1 MNVLSGAQPRR
12 SAVPAE
18 AAPAVAESAADNS
31 GNAAGSKAEDSKIL
45 QEDSVIAGERAHLRR
60 SREFLHLMREN
71 VLSLAEN
78 PMAADRVSLEYL
90 KADLYRRAEALKD
103 LPDAPLFFGRLDYSE
118 LAQAD
123 EDFAGARRGAP
134 GDRPPGLSLHIGRR
148 HVHDQDGTPVVLD
161 WRAPVSRPFYRASQ
175 SDPMG
180 LTLRRR
186 FGFAGGRLTAYEDER
201 FSPGGETR
209 NRSAEPDALGSPSKL
224 LITEIERPRSGPMR
238 DIVATIQPEQDDI
251 VRADAG
257 TTVCVQ
263 GAPGTGKTA
272 VGLHRVAYLLY
283 AHKEQVTRRG
293 VVVIGPNLAFLSYI
307 RNVLPALGELD
318 VTQTTVADLVASTPI
333 KGMDSDEAAT
343 VKGDARMAEVL
354 RNALWAHIRAPR
366 EALMVS
372 RGARRLRLPAYEIE
386 ALARELRDRGVRY
399 GTGREL
405 LAHRI
410 AHVLLT
416 QLEAAGETCDDRTHD
431 AVRRSAPVRKCVDE
445 VWPKVDPK
453 KLVFAL
459 LADQNQVLRNGSG
472 LLSDAEMAAIAWP
485 KPPRG
490 PGSAPWTRADQVLID
505 EAADLIERMP
515 SIAHIVVD
523 EAQDL
528 SPMEM
533 RAIGRRCATGAATVL
548 GDIAQ
553 GTTPWAATS
562 WPTLLSHLGKPG
574 ASVRELDVGYR
585 VPRQIL
591 DFASRLLPS
600 IAPGLSPAQS
610 LRADPNALAVVRVA
624 PGELGARVAAGVK
637 AALSGLGSVAVI
649 CADAQIPETAAALR
663 AAGLAFTVLGS
674 ADTGPG
680 SASTAQDSAGTGQVS
695 AATARDSTAT
705 ARVSADGSSGAGSG
719 MSGADA
725 PDIPDIS
732 VMSQSPMAVSPDPG
746 RLALVPV
753 TLAKGLEFD
762 HVILVEPGWIA
773 TGEAYGLR
781 RLYVALTRA
790 VSRLTVFHAE
800 PLPAELSLHTIKT
813 GHTFWPV
820 PAFSPCAL
828 HGRRGSGILRRS
840 GSAWFWQTTISDDG
854 GVLWKARETT
864 HRRLST

>member
-1 MNVLSGAQPRR
+1 M
-12 SAVPAE
+12 PADAGP
-18 AAPAVAESAADNS
+18 AAEQAAADSDSNADRNDVPS
-31 GNAAGSKAEDSKIL
+31 GGRDN
-45 QEDSVIAGERAHLRR
+45 SVIAAERAHLKH

-71 VLSLAEN
+71 ALTLAQN
-78 PMAADRVSLEYL
+78 PMAGDRVSLEYL

-118 LAQAD
+118 LAKAD

-134 GDRPPGLSLHIGRR
+134 GGRPPGLALHSRPPGLALHIGRR
-148 HVHDQDGTPVVLD
+148 HVHDGDGTPVVLD

-175 SDPMG
+175 SDSMG

-186 FGFAGGRLTAYEDER
+186 FGFAGGALTAYEDER
-201 FSPGGETR
+201 FSLSGETR
-209 NRSAEPDALGSPSKL
+209 NRSDESKAQRTSNL
-224 LITEIERPRSGPMR
+224 LISEIERPRSGPMR

-251 VRADAG
+251 VRAGAA

-293 VVVIGPNLAFLSYI
+293 VVVVGPNLAFLSYI

-333 KGMDSDEAAT
+333 KATDTDEVAT
-343 VKGDARMAEVL
+343 LKGDARMADVL
-354 RNALWAHIRAPR
+354 RNALWAHIKPPR
-366 EALMVS
+366 EALVVS
-372 RGARRLRLPAYEIE
+372 RGSRRLRLPAHEIE
-386 ALARELRDRGVRY
+386 ALAQELRDRGVRY

-445 VWPKVDPK
+445 VWPKVDQK
-453 KLVFAL
+453 KLVFTL
-459 LADQNQVLRNGSG
+459 LADRNQVIQNGSG
-472 LLSDAEMAAIAWP
+472 LLTEAEMTAITWP

-505 EAADLIERMP
+505 EAADLIERTP

-528 SPMEM
+528 SPMEV

-562 WPTLLSHLGKPG
+562 WPTLLAHLGKPD
-574 ASVRELDVGYR
+574 APVRELDVGYR

-600 IAPGLSPAQS
+600 IAPGLSPAES
-610 LRADPNALAVVRVA
+610 LRADPAALRVTPVPA
-624 PGELGARVAAGVK
+624 EDLGARVASECAS
-637 AALSGLGSVAVI
+637 ALARPGSVAVI
-649 CADAQIPETAAALR
+649 CADQQVTEVGAALR
-663 AAGLAFTVLGS
+663 AAGLGFTVLGTETVNVPAGTPDKTSGRSGS
-674 ADTGPG
+674 ADAMPEN
-680 SASTAQDSAGTGQVS
+680 
-695 AATARDSTAT
+695 
-705 ARVSADGSSGAGSG
+705 AD
-719 MSGADA
+719 
-725 PDIPDIS
+725 
-732 VMSQSPMAVSPDPG
+732 
-746 RLALVPV
+746 RLTLVPV

-762 HVILVEPGWIA
+762 HVVLVEPARIA

-790 VSRLTVFHAE
+790 VSGLSVFHAE
-800 PLPAELSLHTIKT
+800 PLPAELSLNTI
-813 GHTFWPV
+813 
-820 PAFSPCAL
+820 
-828 HGRRGSGILRRS
+828 GR
-840 GSAWFWQTTISDDG
+840 AVQ
-854 GVLWKARETT
+854 V
-864 HRRLST
+864 RLVAVEGRPR

>member
-1 MNVLSGAQPRR
+1 MPADAGPA
-12 SAVPAE
+12 AVETA
-18 AAPAVAESAADNS
+18 AADNH
-31 GNAAGSKAEDSKIL
+31 SKADTTSDDPGDSGGL
-45 QEDSVIAGERAHLRR
+45 RGVVPPGESSVIAAERDHLER

-71 VLSLAEN
+71 VLTLAQN
-78 PMAADRVSLEYL
+78 PMAGDRVSLEYL

-103 LPDAPLFFGRLDYSE
+103 LPDAPLFFGRLE
-118 LAQAD
+118 FREPVWAD
-123 EDFAGARRGAP
+123 EDFAGARRGVP
-134 GDRPPGLSLHIGRR
+134 GGRPPGLALHIGRR
-148 HVHDQDGTPVVLD
+148 HVHDEDGTPVVLD

-175 SDPMG
+175 TDPMG

-186 FGFAGGRLTAYEDER
+186 FGFAGGALTAYEDER
-201 FSPGGETR
+201 FSLGGATR
-209 NRSAEPDALGSPSKL
+209 TRSDESTAQPVSNL
-224 LITEIERPRSGPMR
+224 LISEIERPRSGPMR

-251 VRADAG
+251 VRADAA

-293 VVVIGPNLAFLSYI
+293 VVVVGPNLAFLSYI

-333 KGMDSDEAAT
+333 KATDTDEAAA
-343 VKGDARMAEVL
+343 VKGDARMAAVL
-354 RNALWAHIRAPR
+354 RNAVWANLRAPK
-366 EALMVS
+366 EALVVS
-372 RGARRLRLPAYEIE
+372 RGARRLRLPAHEIE
-386 ALARELRDRGVRY
+386 ALAQELRDRGVRY

-453 KLVFAL
+453 KLVFSL
-459 LADQNQVLRNGSG
+459 LSDLDQVIQNGFG
-472 LLSDAEMAAIAWP
+472 LLSDDEMTAITWA

-505 EAADLIERMP
+505 EAADLIERTP

-528 SPMEM
+528 SPMEV

-562 WPTLLSHLGKPG
+562 WPALLSHLGKPD
-574 ASVRELDVGYR
+574 AAVRELDVGYR

-610 LRADPNALAVVRVA
+610 LRADPNALAVVPVA
-624 PGELGARVAAGVK
+624 AAELGAQVAAGCTV
-637 AALSGLGSVAVI
+637 ALGGAGSIAVI
-649 CADAQIPETAAALR
+649 CADAHIDETSTALR
-663 AAGLAFTVLGS
+663 AAGLGFTVLG
-674 ADTGPG
+674 AAAEPGEAGGPAEPG
-680 SASTAQDSAGTGQVS
+680 
-695 AATARDSTAT
+695 
-705 ARVSADGSSGAGSG
+705 DGGK
-719 MSGADA
+719 
-725 PDIPDIS
+725 PDLES
-732 VMSQSPMAVSPDPG
+732 EG
-746 RLALVPV
+746 RLTLVPV

-762 HVILVEPGWIA
+762 HVILVEPARIA

-800 PLPAELSLHTIKT
+800 PLPAELSLRTIRR
-813 GHTFWPV
+813 
-820 PAFSPCAL
+820 AF
-828 HGRRGSGILRRS
+828 
-840 GSAWFWQTTISDDG
+840 D
-854 GVLWKARETT
+854 
-864 HRRLST
+864 

>member
-1 MNVLSGAQPRR
+1 MPADAGPAAAQT
-12 SAVPAE
+12 PAGYADAD
-18 AAPAVAESAADNS
+18 AARADNAS
-31 GNAAGSKAEDSKIL
+31 SIDT
-45 QEDSVIAGERAHLRR
+45 EDSVIAGERAHLAH

-71 VLSLAEN
+71 VLILAQN
-78 PMAADRVSLEYL
+78 PMAGDRVSLEYL

-118 LAQAD
+118 LAKTD
-123 EDFAGARRGAP
+123 EDFAGAC
-134 GDRPPGLSLHIGRR
+134 PPEQALHIGRR
-148 HVHDQDGTPVVLD
+148 HVHDEDGTPVVLD

-186 FGFAGGRLTAYEDER
+186 FGFAGGALTAYEDER
-201 FSPGGETR
+201 FTPSGETR
-209 NRSAEPDALGSPSKL
+209 TRSEESIAQPTSNL
-224 LITEIERPRSGPMR
+224 LISEIERPRSGPMR

-251 VRADAG
+251 VRADAA

-272 VGLHRVAYLLY
+272 VGLHRIAYLLY

-293 VVVIGPNLAFLSYI
+293 VVVVGPNLAFLSYI

-318 VTQTTVADLVASTPI
+318 VTQTTVAGLVASTPI
-333 KGMDSDEAAT
+333 KATETDEAAT

-354 RNALWAHIRAPR
+354 RNALWANLRAPR

-372 RGARRLRLPAYEIE
+372 RGTRRLRLPAHEIE

-453 KLVFAL
+453 RLVFTL
-459 LADQNQVLRNGSG
+459 LSDQGQMIRNGIG
-472 LLSDAEMAAIAWP
+472 LLSDAEMAAITWP

-505 EAADLIERMP
+505 EAADLIERTP

-528 SPMEM
+528 SPMEV

-562 WPTLLSHLGKPG
+562 WPTLLSHLGKPD

-591 DFASRLLPS
+591 DFASRLLPA
-600 IAPGLSPAQS
+600 IAPDLSPARS
-610 LRADPNALAVVRVA
+610 LRADPNALVVIPVA
-624 PGELGARVAAGVK
+624 QGELGARVAAGCAV
-637 AALSGLGSVAVI
+637 ALDRAGSVAVI
-649 CADAQIPETAAALR
+649 CADARIDETAEALR
-663 AAGLAFTVLGS
+663 TAGLGFSVLGS
-674 ADTGPG
+674 E
-680 SASTAQDSAGTGQVS
+680 
-695 AATARDSTAT
+695 
-705 ARVSADGSSGAGSG
+705 SG
-719 MSGADA
+719 MSGAGA

-732 VMSQSPMAVSPDPG
+732 GMSQTAD
-746 RLALVPV
+746 RLTLVPV

-762 HVILVEPGWIA
+762 HVVLVEPGHIA

-800 PLPAELSLHTIKT
+800 PLPAELSLHTIREALGT
-813 GHTFWPV
+813 GPCRGRRRPV
-820 PAFSPCAL
+820 LSQ
-828 HGRRGSGILRRS
+828 RGSGVVPRKKT
-840 GSAWFWQTTISDDG
+840 A
-854 GVLWKARETT
+854 
-864 HRRLST
+864 